1 MIIKPKYAWYKVVL
15 FLIDILIINF
25 SFALSM
31 RIRFAPDIDI
41 IYLTWTRIQLI
52 PSVSFFIIFSFLTT
66 IIFHYMG
73 LYRINIIT
81 RRAPH
86 FTGIIKSLTITFVI
100 YIVAQFLLKQSQL
113 FTTSRAV
120 IIMWISISTLLFL
133 LIRIIIYPT
142 LHNFLIKS
150 GTTKK
155 NLMIIGDKELCLY
168 TLDII
173 RNHPEYGLNPVSLL
187 FIDSDS
193 VLPKINLIQNVYS
206 VETAEKIV
214 KENNIT
220 HIIVATESLETAKII
235 KLVGEASL
243 LVPFVELTSLI
254 YTRLSRLLNIEW
266 YSDLP
271 VFPFSKSP
279 YYRWY
284 KYFKRIFD
292 VVFSALILLVLSP
305 VLFFC
310 YGAVKISSPGPFI
323 IQQTRIGK
331 GGKKFSFY
339 KIRSMKGTTVKKDNQ
354 RHKLY
359 QEFIN
364 NEDHILKKVVDSS
377 RLTWIGKIM
386 RKSALDEIP
395 QLFNVIK
402 GDMSLVGPRPC
413 LPQEYEVYDKW
424 HRNRYEI
431 TPGCTGI
438 WQVVK
443 HKGTSFSDTVLLDIY
458 YINKV
463 SPWLDIQ
470 LVVQTIWIILMGKV
484 DA

>member
-1 MIIKPKYAWYKVVL
+1 VV
-15 FLIDILIINF
+15 
-25 SFALSM
+25 SM

-41 IYLTWTRIQLI
+41 IYFTWTRIQLI
-52 PSVSFFIIFSFLTT
+52 PSVSFFILISFLTT

-86 FTGIIKSLTITFVI
+86 FTGIIKSLSITFII
-100 YIVAQFLLKQSQL
+100 YIVAQFLIKQSNL

-133 LIRIIIYPT
+133 LIRIIIYPS

-150 GTTKK
+150 GTTMK
-155 NLMIIGDKELCLY
+155 NLMIIGDQELCLH

-173 RNHPEYGLNPVSLL
+173 NSHPEYGLKPVSLL
-187 FIDSDS
+187 YIDSDDQNLKLS
-193 VLPKINLIQNVYS
+193 LIQDIYT
-206 VETAEKIV
+206 VETASRIV
-214 KENNIT
+214 KESKIN
-220 HIIVATESLETAKII
+220 HIIIATESLETAKII

-271 VFPFSKSP
+271 VFPFNKSP

-284 KYFKRIFD
+284 RYFKRFFDIIF
-292 VVFSALILLVLSP
+292 SSLILLILSP

-323 IQQTRIGK
+323 IKQDRIGK
-331 GGKKFSFY
+331 NGKQFLFY
-339 KIRSMKGTTVKKDNQ
+339 KIRSMKSTSVKHDNQ
-354 RHKLY
+354 RHNIYKK
-359 QEFIN
+359 FIN
-364 NEDHILKKVVDSS
+364 NEDSILKKVVDTS
-377 RLTWIGKIM
+377 RLTWIGKLM

-413 LPQEYEVYDKW
+413 LPQEYVIYDKW
-424 HRNRYEI
+424 HRKRYEI

-470 LVVQTIWIILMGKV
+470 LIIQTIWIILIGKV